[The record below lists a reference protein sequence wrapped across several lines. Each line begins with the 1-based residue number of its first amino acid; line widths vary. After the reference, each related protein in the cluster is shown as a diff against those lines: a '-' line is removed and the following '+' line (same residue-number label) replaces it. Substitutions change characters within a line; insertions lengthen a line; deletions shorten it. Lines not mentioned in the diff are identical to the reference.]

1 MRVLSIFVLNV
12 FLLASITSCGS
23 LPSFNS
29 VSEASLAPEK
39 TEEQALQT
47 KEDETNEDETT
58 EAGSLSKPTAQTQ
71 AAAGTKNSSSATA
84 GSSATIYSPEELLTA
99 EEATA
104 MVGQTVTLTSVS
116 DEFSA
121 NGELSAYYTYDFPSG
136 STVFASLYLTQNA
149 LISEGELKKGHD
161 AKWAFEES
169 KKNIP
174 IEKMSIE
181 NTPNSGVEAFYN
193 TNNMEVSVFYQD
205 CYFLVV
211 FVADNDDAAT
221 LALNRAIAVHILSKF
236 ILAPII
242 N

>member
-23 LPSFNS
+23 WPSADS
-29 VSEASLAPEK
+29 VSEASSAPEK
-39 TEEQALQT
+39 TEVQASQT
-47 KEDETNEDETT
+47 KEDETT
-58 EAGSLSKPTAQTQ
+58 EAGTLSKPTEQTQ
-71 AAAGTKNSSSATA
+71 AAAVTKTSSTA
-84 GSSATIYSPEELLTA
+84 GAGTSTTVYSPEELLTA
-99 EEATA
+99 EEASA

-121 NGELSAYYTYDFPSG
+121 NGELSAFYTYDFPSG
-136 STVFASLYLTQNA
+136 STVFASLYFTQNA
-149 LISEGELKKGHD
+149 LISDGELKKGHD

-174 IEKMSIE
+174 IENMSIE
-181 NTPNSGVEAFYN
+181 NIPNLGIEAFYN

-205 CYFLVV
+205 FYFLVV

-236 ILAPII
+236 ILAPV
-242 N
+242 